1 MKNDVQR
8 SEHIAF
14 VYQFMRTYPCLT
26 SATVKEQ
33 AHVKIQCYMPVI
45 VQIARTLFYCYTLQ
59 FEDIG
64 TSNLE
69 EFSEMNNCYNELL
82 GEHIIKL
89 Q

>member
-1 MKNDVQR
+1 
-8 SEHIAF
+8 
-14 VYQFMRTYPCLT
+14 MRTYPCLT

-33 AHVKIQCYMPVI
+33 DQVKIHCCMPVI
-45 VQIARTLFYCYTLQ
+45 VQNARGHYYVTLS

-69 EFSEMNNCYNELL
+69 ELLEMNNCYYELS